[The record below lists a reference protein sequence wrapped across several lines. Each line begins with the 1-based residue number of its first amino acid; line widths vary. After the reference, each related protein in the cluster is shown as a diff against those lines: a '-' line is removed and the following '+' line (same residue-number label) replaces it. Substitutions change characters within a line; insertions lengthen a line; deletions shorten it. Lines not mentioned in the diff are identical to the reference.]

1 MDAGSS
7 RLGQSGGHARS
18 RESAVSGRGGLGCC
32 CGPGWEERILRI
44 IKLEAST
51 AAGLSLSAAMSTGT
65 NIRFEYSSHT
75 SRNLLSKHASDL
87 ATKLDQCASSRKGS
101 RLCFWAMLSSMEV
114 LEVLWQTWVLIVRSL
129 GSEVS
134 CSDFQGHPWE

>member
-1 MDAGSS
+1 MQKVV
-7 RLGQSGGHARS
+7 LH
-18 RESAVSGRGGLGCC
+18 VSGTEWTQEVRVLDN
-32 CGPGWEERILRI
+32 LAAT
-44 IKLEAST
+44 LEVE
-51 AAGLSLSAAMSTGT
+51 
-65 NIRFEYSSHT
+65 NPPFQDEDIRFPYSSHT
-75 SRNLLSKHASDL
+75 SRNLLSEHASDL
-87 ATKLDQCASSRKGS
+87 ATKLDQCPLSRKGS